1 MRAAEF
7 MRTLADIIDHLD
19 NKPSQIDDE
28 ERPLE
33 KGDVMIPPLQQKI
46 EIMKSMAQIPS
57 SSQNQNVVGDIA
69 ALGADEDEPFEG

>member
-46 EIMKSMAQIPS
+46 EILKKISDTPS
-57 SSQNQNVVGDIA
+57 GSQNQNVVGDIA

>member
-19 NKPSQIDDE
+19 KPTQPDSE

-46 EIMKSMAQIPS
+46 EIMKKISDTPS
-57 SSQNQNVVGDIA
+57 SSQNQNVVGDLA
-69 ALGADEDEPFEG
+69 VLGADEDEPFEG

>member
-7 MRTLADIIDHLD
+7 IRTLADIIDHLD
-19 NKPSQIDDE
+19 GNQTDTDQ

-46 EIMKSMAQIPS
+46 EILKKMTDTPS
-57 SSQNQNVVGDIA
+57 SSQNPNVVGDLA
-69 ALGADEDEPFEG
+69 AITADEDEPFEG

>member
-46 EIMKSMAQIPS
+46 EIFKKMSDTPS
-57 SSQNQNVVGDIA
+57 SSQNPNVVGDITVIN
-69 ALGADEDEPFEG
+69 ADEDEPFEG

>member
-7 MRTLADIIDHLD
+7 IRTLADIIDHLD
-19 NKPSQIDDE
+19 SNQDDTDQ

-46 EIMKSMAQIPS
+46 EILKKMSDTPS
-57 SSQNQNVVGDIA
+57 SSQNQNVVGDVVI
-69 ALGADEDEPFEG
+69 ADEDEPFEG